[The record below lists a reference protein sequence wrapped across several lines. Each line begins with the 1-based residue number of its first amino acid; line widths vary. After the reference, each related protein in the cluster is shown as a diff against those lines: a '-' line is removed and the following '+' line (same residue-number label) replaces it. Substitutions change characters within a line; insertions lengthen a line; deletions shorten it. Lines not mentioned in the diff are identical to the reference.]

1 MSPELQDRF
10 DALLEDAI
18 DALPPAARQVI
29 EEVPIIVEDRPS
41 KELAESLR
49 TQWQSDPDSRPV
61 HAAEDAEHHPDD
73 PNDLMG
79 LHVGVAITE
88 QSITSPTQLPTT
100 IYVFR
105 EGIVSAVGGWE
116 VDNADDEIYEEI
128 RITLLHEI
136 GHHFG
141 LTEQDLEDL
150 GYD

>member
-18 DALPPAARQVI
+18 DALPHAARQVI

-41 KELAESLR
+41 KELADSLR
-49 TQWQSDPDSRPV
+49 TQWESDPESRPV
-61 HAAEDAEHHPDD
+61 HSAEHSENDPND

-105 EGIVSAVGGWE
+105 EGIVNAVGGWE
-116 VDNADDEIYEEI
+116 VENADDEIYEEI